1 MNVALFLTFDY
12 SLKTWFDSGT
22 LERELKIFKQL
33 EERKKVKFY
42 IFSYSEN
49 DDLIYKKY
57 LNSINV
63 ISIYKKHPL
72 PRNKI
77 LKYLFSF
84 LIPFKLKEELKKI
97 DIIQQ
102 NQLQGSWVSMLCSIL
117 YKKPYFLRTGYDMYQ
132 FSIYE
137 NKSFFIKNLYKILTF
152 ISIKYSDLYSVTS
165 VKDYDFLSK
174 NFKNTKNLV
183 IRPNWVEQ
191 QNIENNNRTTNR
203 ILCVGRLTYQKNLYY
218 LLQEFKNTKDKY
230 TIDFIGLGEEL
241 EDLKAYAKKNNVSV
255 KFLNRKS
262 HSELMEIYKNYQFF
276 ISTSLFEGH
285 PKTLIEAMS
294 SGCTVFA
301 SNIPAHK
308 EIINNYENGILF
320 DLKKGELIKI
330 FEKYKLETVFLKDIG
345 KNAMNTTLKKY
356 SINSL
361 VDSTFKDY
369 TTLKSNSSK

>member
-1 MNVALFLTFDY
+1 MTFDY

-57 LNSINV
+57 LSSINV
-63 ISIYKKHPL
+63 ISIYKKQPL
-72 PRNKI
+72 PKNKF

-84 LIPFKLKEELKKI
+84 LIPFKLKEELKNI

-102 NQLQGSWVSMLCSIL
+102 NQLQGSWVSMLCSTL

-137 NKSFFIKNLYKILTF
+137 NKSFLITNLYKILTF
-152 ISIKYSDLYSVTS
+152 VAIKYSDLYSVTS
-165 VKDYDFLSK
+165 TKDYDFLSK
-174 NFKNTKNLV
+174 NFKNTKNIV

-191 QNIENNNRTTNR
+191 QNIKNNNRTTNR
-203 ILCVGRLTYQKNLYY
+203 ILCVGRLTYQKNLHY

-255 KFLNRKS
+255 KFFNRKS

-330 FEKYKLETVFLKDIG
+330 FEKYNLESIFLKDIG
-345 KNAMNTTLKKY
+345 KNAINTTLKKY
-356 SINSL
+356 SLNQL